1 LGYRL
6 KIAVASDHGGFEL
19 KKAVLKFLKS
29 ENIDVSDLGN
39 TKYDPNDDYP
49 DFAEILAK
57 RISSKDFERGILI
70 CGSGIGAC
78 IAANKIKGVRAAVCH
93 DTYSA
98 RQGVEHDDM
107 NILCIGARVIGD
119 KLAQELVHAFIGA
132 QFRREERFLRRL
144 EKVIN
149 IEKNFK

>member
-1 LGYRL
+1 M
-6 KIAVASDHGGFEL
+6 KTAVASDHGGFEL
-19 KKAVLKFLKS
+19 KKVIFNILKS
-29 ENIDVSDLGN
+29 ENVDITDLGN
-39 TKYDPNDDYP
+39 SRYDPLDDYP

-57 RISSKDFERGILI
+57 KISAGDFDKGILI

-78 IAANKIKGVRAAVCH
+78 IAANKIKGARAAVCH

-107 NILCIGARVIGD
+107 SILCIGARVVGD
-119 KLAQELVHAFIGA
+119 KLAEELVRAFLNA
-132 QFRREERFLRRL
+132 QFRKEERFIRRL
-144 EKVIN
+144 EKVLT

>member
-1 LGYRL
+1 M

-19 KKAVLKFLKS
+19 KKVIFNLLKS
-29 ENIDVSDLGN
+29 ENLNVTDLGN
-39 TKYDPNDDYP
+39 SKYDPADDYP
-49 DFAEILAK
+49 DFAELLAK
-57 RISSKDFERGILI
+57 RVSNKDFDKGILI

-78 IAANKIKGVRAAVCH
+78 IAANKIKGARAAVCH

-119 KLAQELVHAFIGA
+119 KLAEELVHAFIKA
-132 QFRREERFLRRL
+132 EFRKEERFIRRL